1 MRIGLDGS
9 PLANLKT
16 GIGHYT
22 FELARSLALL
32 APSDEFEL
40 ISPFPFLTELSH
52 QTLPENLR
60 LERARTSLLG
70 KRWWAVGLPLHVRR
84 AGYALFHGTNYDI
97 PLWKRCPTVVTIHDL
112 SVLLHPEMHERGIV
126 RRARRRL
133 PIMARAATMIITATE
148 AGKREVCEHLR
159 VEPERVA
166 VTPYAPRRNFR
177 PVPVEQSA
185 EVKRRLGIED
195 DFLLFVGTI
204 EPRKNLLTLVRA
216 FEEILRASPLR
227 PQLVIAGRP
236 GWLMSDL
243 FAYIESAGLDERLR
257 FTGYLSDE
265 DLSALYSSCRAFIY
279 PSLYEGFG
287 LPPLEAMA
295 CGAPVITSRI
305 PSITEVVGRAAHLV
319 EPTDTQALAQSI
331 IKLLEDESERE
342 RLRAAARARAAEF
355 TWEKTAAQTLEIYRQ
370 ALEKWQPGAKRTNR

>member
-1 MRIGLDGS
+1 MRIGLDGI

-22 FELARSLALL
+22 FELARSLALI
-32 APSDEFEL
+32 APQDDFEL
-40 ISPFPFLTELSH
+40 ISPFPFLTELSQ

-60 LERARTSLLG
+60 LERARASLLG
-70 KRWWAVGLPLHVRR
+70 KRWWAVGLPLHVKR
-84 AGYALFHGTNYDI
+84 AAYALFHGTNYDI
-97 PLWKRCPTVVTIHDL
+97 PLWNRCPAVVTIHDL
-112 SVLLHPEMHERGIV
+112 SVLIHPHMHERRIV

-148 AGKREVCEHLR
+148 HGKREVCEHLG
-159 VEPERVA
+159 VEPDRVA

-177 PVPVEQSA
+177 PVPPAQAA
-185 EVKRRLGIED
+185 EVRKRLKVED
-195 DFLLFVGTI
+195 EFLLFVGTI

-216 FEEILRASPLR
+216 YEEILRASPFR
-227 PQLVIAGRP
+227 PQLVIAGRE
-236 GWLMSDL
+236 GWLMDDL
-243 FAYIESAGLDERLR
+243 FAYIKGAGLQDRLR
-257 FTGYLSDE
+257 FTGYISDE

-305 PSITEVVGRAAHLV
+305 HSISEVVGRAAHLV
-319 EPTDTQALAQSI
+319 EPTDARAMAQSI
-331 IKLLEDESERE
+331 IRLLGDDAERE
-342 RLRAAARARAAEF
+342 KLRTAARERAAEF
-355 TWEKTAAQTLEIYRQ
+355 TWEKTAEQTLEIYRQ
-370 ALEKWQPGAKRTNR
+370 ALKKWHSAKAP